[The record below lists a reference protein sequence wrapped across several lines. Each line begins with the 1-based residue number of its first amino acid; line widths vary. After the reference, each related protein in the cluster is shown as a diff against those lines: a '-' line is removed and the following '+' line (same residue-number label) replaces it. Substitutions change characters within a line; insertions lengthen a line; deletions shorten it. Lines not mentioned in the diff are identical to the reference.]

1 MIRKMT
7 ESDRAQYFE
16 MSKSFYSSGAAHY
29 KIEDEKRN
37 KFWKFIVEGVFV
49 NGYVLECENKV
60 AGYALTVNYYS
71 QEFGGKVFWID
82 ELFVKPEFR
91 GRNLGTEFLEYV
103 KSLDGNVL
111 LRLEAEKNNQ
121 KAIALYKRLGFEE
134 LDYLQLIKKI

>member
-1 MIRKMT
+1 MT

-37 KFWKFIVEGVFV
+37 KFWKYIIEDVFV
-49 NGYVLECENKV
+49 NGYILECENKV
-60 AGYALTVNYYS
+60 AGYALTVNYCS
-71 QEFGGKVFWID
+71 QEFGGKVLWID

-91 GRNLGTEFLEYV
+91 GRNLATEFLEYV

>member
-1 MIRKMT
+1 MT

-37 KFWKFIVEGVFV
+37 KFWKYIIEDVFV
-49 NGYVLECENKV
+49 NGYILECENKV
-60 AGYALTVNYYS
+60 AGYALTVNYCS
-71 QEFGGKVFWID
+71 QEFGGKVLWID

-91 GRNLGTEFLEYV
+91 GRNLATEFLEYA

>member
-37 KFWKFIVEGVFV
+37 KFWKYIIEDVFV
-49 NGYVLECENKV
+49 NGYILECENKV
-60 AGYALTVNYYS
+60 AGYALTVNYCS
-71 QEFGGKVFWID
+71 QEFGGKVLWID

-91 GRNLGTEFLEYV
+91 GRNLATEFLEYA